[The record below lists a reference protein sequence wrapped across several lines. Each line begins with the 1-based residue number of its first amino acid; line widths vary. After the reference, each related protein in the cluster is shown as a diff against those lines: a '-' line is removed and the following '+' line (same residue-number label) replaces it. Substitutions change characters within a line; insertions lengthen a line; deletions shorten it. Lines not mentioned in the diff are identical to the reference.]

1 MRKPRLSHVRG
12 DHTYGD
18 HIICRKAG
26 RDLRVKGE
34 IFNNYKKAADESWD
48 RLKKMETYGHAT

>member
-1 MRKPRLSHVRG
+1 MRG

-18 HIICRKAG
+18 HIVCRKAG

-48 RLKKMETYGHAT
+48 RLKKTETYGHAT